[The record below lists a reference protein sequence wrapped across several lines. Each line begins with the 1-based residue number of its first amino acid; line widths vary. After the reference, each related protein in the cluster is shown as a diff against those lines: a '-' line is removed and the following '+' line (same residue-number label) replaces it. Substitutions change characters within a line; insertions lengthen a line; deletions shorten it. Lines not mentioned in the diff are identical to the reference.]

1 MKKFIVFLI
10 VSMFSMVVYS
20 QDFKPEIKVGAT
32 VFTGWDFN
40 VDNAEFIQ
48 KLDTNSPNPD
58 IPFGYEPTKNQFE
71 TSKNSFYLERAYIN
85 VLASLTPEIKA
96 RVTPDI
102 FSYVD
107 GSGRTVYALGIKFAY
122 LDYTPFYND
131 KGMSL
136 GFQLGAISNLWISTN
151 ERYWGYRGF
160 QKTYTDFTWTTAAS
174 RSGNTVTRTTS
185 SFFSSADVG
194 LGINFMAPKGYAEIS
209 AEILNGNGFRNL
221 SFDNRFKDLLFTAF
235 IHPLAGKIA
244 KKTEAM
250 KKAGKDRIDGIA
262 DLTFGGFAYVGK
274 LDKGENLA
282 ANSAQYK
289 RNRFGGML
297 SLRLN
302 FKKAGF
308 FKIGGEFSL
317 QKNQDPSGGTLTSP
331 TETNTSGLS
340 AYLEFNPPV
349 QSINEKLMLVARYDM
364 FDPNDEDSPNSVTT
378 FNNSNDKQNFLLVG
392 FAFKPNK
399 VLTLGVTYQ
408 SIMYEENFVV
418 KYEGTT
424 TKSDGRLLLQGIL
437 NF

>member
-10 VSMFSMVVYS
+10 AAMFSMMAYS

-32 VFTGWDFN
+32 IFTGWDFN

-48 KLDTNSPNPD
+48 KLDTNAPNPD

-85 VLASLTPEIKA
+85 VLATLTPEIKA

-102 FSYVD
+102 FSYTD
-107 GSGRTVYALGIKFAY
+107 GNGRTQYALDIKFAY
-122 LDYTPFYND
+122 LDYTPFHND
-131 KGMSL
+131 NGMSL

-160 QKTYTDFTWTTAAS
+160 QKTYTDFTWTTTAS
-174 RSGNTVTRTTS
+174 RNGNTVTRTTS

-194 LGINFMAPKGYAEIS
+194 LGINFTAPKGYAEIS

-221 SFDNRFKDLLFTAF
+221 GFDNRFKDLLFTAF
-235 IHPLAGKIA
+235 VHPLAGKIA
-244 KKTEAM
+244 KKTESM
-250 KKAGKDRIDGIA
+250 KKAGKDRIDGIT
-262 DLTFGGFAYVGK
+262 DLTFGGFAYVGH
-274 LDKGENLA
+274 LDKGENLTP
-282 ANSAQYK
+282 NGAQYK

-297 SLRLN
+297 SARLN

-317 QKNQDPSGGTLTSP
+317 QKNQDPGSP
-331 TETNTSGLS
+331 ANEVMETNTSGLS
-340 AYLEFNPPV
+340 AYLEFNPPI
-349 QSINEKLMLVARYDM
+349 QSINEKLMLVARFDM
-364 FDPNDEDSPNSVTT
+364 FDPNDKDTTTSLTT
-378 FNNSNDKQNFLLVG
+378 FNDSNDKQNFLLVG

-408 SIMYEENFVV
+408 SIMFEENFVV